1 MNRLIGV
8 ITVFLLFFAAN
19 LGAQE
24 EWRLVKN
31 SNGIRVFTRPLANS
45 SLDEFKGAAVI
56 NASLEVVAELIRD
69 VDAQPEWMADC
80 IEARIVKKFT
90 EEDMLVYNVTRAP
103 WPVSNR
109 DVVVRSSGKIDT
121 KSGRV
126 SVTFKAVNE
135 PSVPHKS
142 GHVRITD
149 LLGQW
154 HLKKAGDDKTGVV
167 FIIRA
172 NPGGS
177 IPASIANMTSKNIPY
192 RTLMNMKKMVQK
204 EKYRELAKK
213 HQGN

>member
-1 MNRLIGV
+1 MRRMFVLL
-8 ITVFLLFFAAN
+8 TVFLIVIGTN

-24 EWRLVKN
+24 EWRMVKN
-31 SNGIRVFTRPLANS
+31 SDGIRVFTRPLADS
-45 SLDEFKGAAVI
+45 SLDEFKGVAMI

-69 VDAQPEWMADC
+69 VNAQPEWMADC
-80 IEARIVKKFT
+80 IEARVVKKYSD
-90 EEDMLVYNVTRAP
+90 EDMLVYNVTRAP

-109 DVVVRSSGKIDT
+109 DVVVRSRGRVDPKSGK
-121 KSGRV
+121 V
-126 SVTFKAVNE
+126 SITFKAVDE
-135 PSVPHKS
+135 PSVPKKS

-154 HLKKAGDDKTGVV
+154 HLKKEGDDKTSVV
-167 FIIRA
+167 YIIRA

-177 IPASIANMTSKNIPY
+177 IPASIANMTSKNIPH
-192 RTLMNMKKMVQK
+192 RTLLNMKKMVQK